1 MICKKC
7 GGLNTEAAQFCQHC
21 GNRLA
26 AQATPVA
33 QTAAGEQPDPGPR
46 RLLNKD
52 LIIAGALWVAAFVL
66 FFYAIDHLPS
76 PAQISACELRV
87 GLDNS
92 YLCHVPDPL
101 KYIFVLAMASAFFGF
116 KSWSDSRK
124 P

>member
-7 GGLNTEAAQFCQHC
+7 SGLNTEAAQFCQHC
-21 GNRLA
+21 GNSLA

-33 QTAAGEQPDPGPR
+33 QTAAGEQPKSGPR
-46 RLLNKD
+46 PFVNRD
-52 LIIAGALWVAAFVL
+52 LIIAGVLWVAAFVL

-76 PAQISACELRV
+76 PAQVSACTLRV

-101 KYIFVLAMASAFFGF
+101 KYIFVLALASAFIGF
-116 KSWSDSRK
+116 RF
-124 P
+124 